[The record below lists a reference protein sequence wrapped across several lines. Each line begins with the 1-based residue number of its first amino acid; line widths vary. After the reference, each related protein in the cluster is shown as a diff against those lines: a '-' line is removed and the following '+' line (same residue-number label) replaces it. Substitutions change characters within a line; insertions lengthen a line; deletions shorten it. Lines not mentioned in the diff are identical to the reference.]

1 MRRPID
7 LRQMRWRRLLL
18 PPLALLSRL
27 AMEAGELNDHHSS
40 THHASAEKGELSERG
55 EK

>member
-7 LRQMRWRRLLL
+7 PRQMRWRRLLL
-18 PPLALLSRL
+18 PTLALLSRFV
-27 AMEAGELNDHHSS
+27 MEAGELNDHHSS
-40 THHASAEKGELSERG
+40 THHASAEKSELSERG